1 MTRLA
6 AGTTLVLLTLIGAC
20 GRDASSREVTAPDA
34 DGKAA
39 LVATAGGAAVQDDDQ
54 DSGPARVAIRDDC
67 DPDDAAWNPTGGCAL
82 SRGSVTF
89 AEFNTELSS
98 TLGPTAVI
106 GHPSWRNDPSYT
118 VINQGQQLM
127 VRNAGGRAH
136 TFTEVA
142 NFGGGKVPNPA
153 LNKGLVQAPE
163 CPGSADIAA
172 GGHAVVAG
180 LGAGSHRFQ
189 CCIHPWMRA
198 IVEVKAKQG
207 R

>member
-6 AGTTLVLLTLIGAC
+6 AGTTLVLLTLIIAC

-34 DGKAA
+34 DGEVKA
-39 LVATAGGAAVQDDDQ
+39 VSSGGASLND
-54 DSGPARVAIRDDC
+54 DSGPAHVAMRDDC
-67 DPDDAAWNPTGGCAL
+67 DPDDPSWNATGGCSL
-82 SRGSVTF
+82 NRGSVTF
-89 AEFNTELSS
+89 QEFATELSS

-118 VINQGQQLM
+118 VINEGQPLI
-127 VRNAGGRAH
+127 VRNAGGRVH
-136 TFTEVA
+136 TFTRVDD
-142 NFGGGKVPNPA
+142 FGGGKVPNPA

-163 CPGSADIAA
+163 CPNSVDIAA
-172 GGHAVVAG
+172 GGRAVVAD
-180 LGAGSHRFQ
+180 LEAGSHRFQ

-198 IVEVKAKQG
+198 IVEVKD